1 MNLTALALKDISRSR
16 FRSWVV
22 FLCALVV
29 AALLVTSVLIL
40 RGAGESLRLAMDR
53 LGADIVVVPEGEA
66 TKVENALLM
75 GTPTT
80 AWMPESTLPRVAAV
94 PGVAAASPQLYLASL
109 ENADCCAVS
118 NMFMVAYDPAT
129 DFTITPWLR
138 RQLGRELTLG
148 QSVGGTHVYV
158 PEGEESIRLYG
169 YPLTLEGNLEPT
181 GTNLDQ
187 SIFITF
193 ETAYDVARKSA
204 AQAEAPLEIPEDSVS
219 AVLVKVAA
227 GQDPQDVA
235 ATILHDVPGVTPVV
249 SPEMFGAFREQM
261 AGLLWTV
268 AGVLTITLLL
278 SLAVVGLVFS
288 MATHERRREIGVLR
302 ALGATRGAVL
312 RSFLTQAL
320 VLALA
325 GGLLGIAVAAAAVG
339 LFRNLIVSSIGFPFL
354 FPGWGTLGLVLVG
367 ALVLVLAGV
376 ALAAL
381 IPAIRVSRQ
390 DPAVAMR
397 E

>member
-1 MNLTALALKDISRSR
+1 
-16 FRSWVV
+16 VV
-22 FLCALVV
+22 FLCALMV
-29 AALLVTSVLIL
+29 AAMLVSSLLIL

-53 LGADIVVVPEGEA
+53 LGADIVVVPEGTA
-66 TKVENALLM
+66 TEVENALLM
-75 GTPTT
+75 GEPATE
-80 AWMPESTLPRVAAV
+80 WMPESALAQVAAI
-94 PGVAAASPQLYLASL
+94 PGVEAASPQLYLASL

-138 RQLGRELTLG
+138 RQLGRELALG
-148 QSVGGTHVYV
+148 QSVGGTHVSV
-158 PEGEESIRLYG
+158 PEGEETIRLYG

-187 SIFITF
+187 SLFITF
-193 ETAYDVARKSA
+193 ETAHDMARRSA
-204 AQAEAPLEIPEDSVS
+204 TQAEAPLEIPPESVS

-227 GQDPQDVA
+227 GQDAQDVA
-235 ATILHDVPGVTPVV
+235 AAILHDVPGVSPIV
-249 SPEMFGAFREQM
+249 SPEMFGAFRRQM
-261 AGLLWTV
+261 DGLLWTMG
-268 AGVLTITLLL
+268 GVLALTLLL
-278 SLAVVGLVFS
+278 CLTVVGLVFA

-312 RSFLTQAL
+312 RSLLTQVL

-325 GGLLGIAVAAAAVG
+325 GGVLGIALAAAVVG
-339 LFRNLIVSSIGFPFL
+339 LFRNLIVSSVGVPFL
-354 FPGWGTLGLVLVG
+354 FPAWG
-367 ALVLVLAGV
+367 ALVLMLAGALALVLGGVVLAV
-376 ALAAL
+376 LF
-381 IPAIRVSRQ
+381 PAIRVTGQ